1 MFKVFESFDYMEAG
15 RVRSLLEA
23 HGIRTFMKN
32 EFLSGAL
39 GELPFASVAP
49 MVFVVEESDLP
60 AALSLVEADQAEQE
74 ALQDDAEPAG
84 GGDDGDADG
93 RETFDDD
100 SGALEA

>member
-23 HGIRTFMKN
+23 NGIRTFMKN

-39 GELPFASVAP
+39 GDLPFQEVAP

-60 AALSLVEADQAEQE
+60 AALALLRADQEGQGDP
-74 ALQDDAEPAG
+74 DDAAEPE
-84 GGDDGDADG
+84 DPG
-93 RETFDDD
+93 R
-100 SGALEA
+100 LEA